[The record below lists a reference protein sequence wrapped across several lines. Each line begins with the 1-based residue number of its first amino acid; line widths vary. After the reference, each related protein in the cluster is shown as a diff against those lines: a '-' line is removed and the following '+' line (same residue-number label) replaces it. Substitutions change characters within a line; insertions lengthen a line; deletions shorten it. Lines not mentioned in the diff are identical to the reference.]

1 MLQRGRPADT
11 GSTAEIGGLFRRES
25 GRVLAGLIGRL
36 GDFDLAEEA
45 VQDAFA
51 VALERWPREG
61 TPANPGAWITTTARN
76 KAIDKVRHEAQQ
88 GRRRFELEALMRSL
102 TESPVSESAGRGEE
116 EPMSPIAD
124 DRLRL
129 IFTCCHPALSAEAR
143 VALTLR
149 TLGGLRTPEI
159 AAAFLVS
166 SATMGQRLSRA
177 KGKIRDARIP
187 YRVPRDADLPERLS
201 GVLSTIYLIFNEGY
215 SAYSGE
221 DLVRVELCAEAIR
234 LGRLLSGLMPDEAE
248 VLALLSLM
256 LLHDSRRRSRVDG
269 RGNLVLLPDQ
279 DRSAWDTAQ
288 IDEGLWLLAK
298 AWRMAPPGVYALQAA
313 IAGEHARRHDGAET
327 DWERI
332 VDLYGLL
339 NVLDPNPVIRLNGAV
354 AVAMAGRTEQGL
366 ALIDELAA
374 QGQLHGYR
382 FLHIARGELLTRA
395 HRFEEAAEAY
405 TRALELSH
413 NEVDRSF
420 VRNKLADL

>member
-1 MLQRGRPADT
+1 
-11 GSTAEIGGLFRRES
+11 
-25 GRVLAGLIGRL
+25 LIGRL

-88 GRRRFELEALMRSL
+88 GRRRSELEALTRSL

-116 EPMSPIAD
+116 KPMSPIAD

-149 TLGGLRTPEI
+149 TLGGLKTPEI

-215 SAYSGE
+215 SAYAGE

-279 DRSAWDTAQ
+279 DRSAWDTEQ

-313 IAGEHARRHDGAET
+313 IAGEHARTHDGAET

-332 VDLYGLL
+332 VELYGLL
-339 NVLDPNPVIRLNGAV
+339 GVLDPNPVIRLNGAV

-366 ALIDELAA
+366 GLIDELTA
-374 QGQLHGYR
+374 QGLLHGYR
-382 FLHIARGELLTRA
+382 FLHIARGELLTLA
-395 HRFEEAAEAY
+395 HRPQEAAEAY

-420 VRNKLADL
+420 VRTKLADLQS

>member
-1 MLQRGRPADT
+1 M
-11 GSTAEIGGLFRRES
+11 
-25 GRVLAGLIGRL
+25 IGRL

-45 VQDAFA
+45 VQEAFA
-51 VALERWPREG
+51 VALERWPRDG
-61 TPANPGAWITTTARN
+61 IPASPGAWITTTAKNR
-76 KAIDKVRHEAQQ
+76 AIDKIRREAQQ
-88 GRRRFELEALMRSL
+88 GRRRFELEALTRTV
-102 TESPVSESAGRGEE
+102 TEDSASEPVDPGKAES
-116 EPMSPIAD
+116 MSPIAD

-129 IFTCCHPALSAEAR
+129 IFTCCHPALAAEAR

-149 TLGGLRTPEI
+149 TLGGLKTPEI

-187 YRVPRDADLPERLS
+187 YRVPGDADLPERLS

-215 SAYSGE
+215 FASAGE
-221 DLVRVELCAEAIR
+221 ALVRVELCAEAIR

-256 LLHDSRRRSRVDG
+256 LLHDSRRSSRVDD

-279 DRSAWDTAQ
+279 DRSAWDAAQ
-288 IDEGLWLLAK
+288 IDEGRSLLAK
-298 AWRMAPPGVYALQAA
+298 AWRMAPPGPYAVQAA
-313 IAGEHARRHDGAET
+313 IAGEHARTHDGAET

-339 NVLDPNPVIRLNGAV
+339 SVLDPNPVVRLNGAV
-354 AVAMAGRTEQGL
+354 AVAMTGRTEQGL
-366 ALIDELAA
+366 ALIDELAG
-374 QGQLHGYR
+374 QGLLPSYR
-382 FLHIARGELLTRA
+382 FLHIARGELLTRL
-395 HRFEEAAEAY
+395 HQPQEAAQAY

-413 NEVDRSF
+413 NEVDRNF
-420 VRNKLADL
+420 VRSKLAGLFS